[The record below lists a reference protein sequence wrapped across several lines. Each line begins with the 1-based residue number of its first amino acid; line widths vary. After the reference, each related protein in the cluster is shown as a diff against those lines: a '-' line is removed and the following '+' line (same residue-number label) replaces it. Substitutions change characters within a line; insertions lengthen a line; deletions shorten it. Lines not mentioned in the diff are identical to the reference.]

1 MVDII
6 DHPGHPETVFQF
18 SRFVLK
24 DLTVPDEVG
33 AELDAVQVVRL
44 TLIVEPHLLQ
54 VLAILPWQGM
64 TISSKKMKIKVEIM
78 KVLRLYY

>member
-1 MVDII
+1 MAVALF
-6 DHPGHPETVFQF
+6 HAASLSNLRLTVFQF

-64 TISSKKMKIKVEIM
+64 TISSKE
-78 KVLRLYY
+78 

>member
-1 MVDII
+1 M
-6 DHPGHPETVFQF
+6 
-18 SRFVLK
+18 K